1 MKTDVFQLISLGL
14 GSCNAILL
22 TVMLVKT
29 LDAAKKWF
37 NWIGGSNVGKTR
49 LGTRVKKKILLK
61 LKNHGSVEL
70 NLGTT
75 GSLSANRDPRHRF
88 FNLS

>member
-29 LDAAKKWF
+29 LDAPKKWF
-37 NWIGGSNVGKTR
+37 NWIGGSNVGETR
-49 LGTRVKKKILLK
+49 LGTRV
-61 LKNHGSVEL
+61 
-70 NLGTT
+70 
-75 GSLSANRDPRHRF
+75 
-88 FNLS
+88 